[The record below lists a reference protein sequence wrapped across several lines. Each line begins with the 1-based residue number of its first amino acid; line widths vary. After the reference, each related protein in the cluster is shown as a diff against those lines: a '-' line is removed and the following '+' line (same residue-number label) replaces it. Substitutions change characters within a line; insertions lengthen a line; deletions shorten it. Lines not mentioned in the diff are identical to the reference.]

1 MFRKLDDTISVAGQ
15 IEPADIAEAAR
26 QGITF
31 IINNRPDGEAP
42 GQPSGAQMKAA
53 ADAAGLG
60 YAAIPITHAGF
71 SEEQVAAMG
80 QALAAAPGPVLAFC
94 RSGTRSTLVW
104 ALARARA
111 GDAPAELSAKAAAA
125 GYDLSPIRPLLGR
138 SQIKRPAE

>member
-26 QGITF
+26 QGFTF

-42 GQPSGAQMKAA
+42 GQPSGAEMKAA

-111 GDAPAELSAKAAAA
+111 GDTPAELTAKAAAA
-125 GYDLSPIRPLLGR
+125 GYDLSPIRPLLG
-138 SQIKRPAE
+138 

>member
-1 MFRKLDDTISVAGQ
+1 MFRKLDETISVAGQ
-15 IEPADIAEAAR
+15 IEPADVAEAAR
-26 QGITF
+26 QGFTF

-42 GQPSGAQMKAA
+42 DQPSAAEMKAA

-71 SEEQVAAMG
+71 SEDQVVAMG

-94 RSGTRSTLVW
+94 RSGTRSTLIW

-125 GYDLSPIRPLLGR
+125 GYDLSPIRPLLG
-138 SQIKRPAE
+138 